1 MKSRLEAKPLILYK
15 QSYVVIYAT
24 SSVMCDIHSYLIISC
39 LFTSLHNVV
48 TTNPY
53 GLKSLVRNDVTGYNM
68 DSKLSCQRVKTYV
81 NDTTGEVVVG
91 VRGISGFQDVLTD
104 AKLFFTPTKKLKQ

>member
-1 MKSRLEAKPLILYK
+1 MIRYR

-53 GLKSLVRNDVTGYNM
+53 GLKSLVGNDVAGYTM
-68 DSKLSCQRVKTYV
+68 DSKLSGQRVKTYV
-81 NDTTGEVVVG
+81 NNTTGEVGWENNV
-91 VRGISGFQDVLTD
+91 SNSNTHC
-104 AKLFFTPTKKLKQ
+104 KY